1 MATTNATIDVSVTG
15 LGSLEKLS
23 NSVSGIQQK
32 FANLKGAIIAG
43 GFAALGQG
51 ALRMADDLQDLSN
64 ATGIATGR
72 LLEFKKALTTS
83 GGQADAMP
91 NAINQFVRSVDEAAQ
106 GSLKAQDSFRQLGIS
121 LNDLRSLGEQELL
134 VKTLEEIGKIE
145 DPSRRAALMMDKFG
159 KSFKTVNPAE
169 LAQKLRDSAGS
180 ADKYAQS
187 IERAAE
193 LNDQLAIAAG
203 TVKMAFL
210 EAFSPAIGILVS
222 FNKAMEEGKG
232 TMDAL
237 ITALKLLGAA
247 IIIAFTV
254 SGIGAFVRVIG
265 TIGRGLSAIMPAATI
280 AGNTLKSIF
289 QAQGPV
295 MVALRGVG
303 ALLGVIVG
311 GLASIAGMT
320 NAFESPSNDG
330 SKSEKEAS
338 DAAKEQARAQR
349 EVTDALA
356 KKVAEIRR
364 ISDAFAKTNADQL
377 DNINLDNQLI
387 GKSKEYQETIRAQEA
402 IFKRAADEADKLRIA
417 KENLTEEEQRGG
429 LGAIYDEQIAKI
441 QKLAAADAERV
452 TRMVENNSKLQN
464 LEQFRLFG
472 IQNQIDKSKEL
483 QQVQDDI
490 AKLGLS
496 EIEKKYYDITAAA
509 RASAKAAID
518 AEAARRGSPLTGAEQ
533 KKYYDEALKGTEA
546 LKEKQ
551 GELYAESRKFSTGW
565 SNALNEFVDN
575 ATNAATQAQQIFSK
589 VTSSMEDAFVNFAK
603 TGKFEFKSMINSII
617 EDLLRMQIKATM
629 AKVMGLGGGTGATG
643 GLFGGKIIPGIL
655 ASGGP
660 VSSNRP
666 YIVGER
672 GPELF
677 MPGVNGQMFPNS
689 ALGGSGQSVVY
700 NIQAVD
706 APSFQALVAR
716 DPSFIH
722 AVAMAGA
729 KAYPR

>member
-1 MATTNATIDVSVTG
+1 MATTKATIDVSVNG
-15 LGSLEKLS
+15 LSSLDKLS
-23 NSVSGIQQK
+23 NSVDGIHK
-32 FANLKGAIIAG
+32 RFASLKGAILSA
-43 GFAALGQG
+43 GFAAFSKS
-51 ALRMADDLQDLSN
+51 ALQMADELQDLSN
-64 ATGIATGR
+64 ASGIATAR
-72 LLEFKKALTTS
+72 LIEFKKALVPS
-83 GGQADAMP
+83 GGEESGMS

-121 LNDLRSLGEQELL
+121 LNDLRSLSEQELL
-134 VKTLEEIGKIE
+134 VKTLDSIAAIE

-159 KSFKTVNPAE
+159 KSFKTVDAAE
-169 LAQKLRDSAGS
+169 LAQRLRDGAGS
-180 ADKYAQS
+180 GDKYAQS
-187 IERAAE
+187 IKRAAE
-193 LNDQLAIAAG
+193 LNDQLATAVG
-203 TVKMAFL
+203 TVKLAFL
-210 EAFSPAIGILVS
+210 EAFSPIIARMVEFNEAVMSNKESMNTLIAVMKAIGV
-222 FNKAMEEGKG
+222 
-232 TMDAL
+232 
-237 ITALKLLGAA
+237 A
-247 IIIAFTV
+247 IAVAFAFTAF
-254 SGIGAFVRVIG
+254 GAFVRMIG
-265 TIGRGLSAIMPAATI
+265 TIGRGVGALAGLFTESGAAIARVF
-280 AGNTLKSIF
+280 G
-289 QAQGPV
+289 AQSTV
-295 MVALRGVG
+295 MKILRGVG
-303 ALLGVIVG
+303 GAIAAIAAGVATVI
-311 GLASIAGMT
+311 GL
-320 NAFESPSNDG
+320 SPSETG
-330 SKSEKEAS
+330 SGGDSTAKEKAAT
-338 DAAKEQARAQR
+338 DAAKEQARVQR

-387 GKSKEYQETIRAQEA
+387 GKSKEYQDTIKAQEA
-402 IFKRAADEADKLRIA
+402 IFKRAADESDKLRIA
-417 KENLTEEEQRGG
+417 KANLTEEEQRGG

-441 QKLAAADAERV
+441 QQLAAADAERV
-452 TRMVENNSKLQN
+452 TRLVENNSKLQSV
-464 LEQFRLFG
+464 EQFRLFG

-483 QQVQDDI
+483 QQIQDDI

-496 EIEKKYYDITAAA
+496 EIEKKYYDINAAA
-509 RASAKAAID
+509 KASAKSAID
-518 AEAARRGSPLTGAEQ
+518 AEAARRGNPLSAEEQ

-546 LKEKQ
+546 LKAKQ
-551 GELYAESRKFSTGW
+551 SELYEVSRQFSAGW
-565 SNALNEFVDN
+565 SAALNEFVDN
-575 ATNAATQAQQIFSK
+575 ATNAAMQAQQIFSK